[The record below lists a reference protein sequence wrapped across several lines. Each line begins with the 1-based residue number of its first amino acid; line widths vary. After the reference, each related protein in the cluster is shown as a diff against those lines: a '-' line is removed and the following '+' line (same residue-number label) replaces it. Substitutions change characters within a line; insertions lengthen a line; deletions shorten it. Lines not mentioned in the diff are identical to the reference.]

1 MNSTGAGILCASLT
15 GASVLVGHVD
25 VDVRGEPQHGADDI
39 IAAFTGSPHE
49 GRPPLQIRLV
59 LHRRVGQEDPD
70 RLLREK
76 KSRCSHC
83 DDYEAEGTH
92 RVVALSAVVQR
103 RGTLAV

>member
-1 MNSTGAGILCASLT
+1 MNSTGVGILCASLT

-25 VDVRGEPQHGADDI
+25 VNVRGEPQHGADDI

-70 RLLREK
+70 RLLREE
-76 KSRCSHC
+76 KSRCSYW

-103 RGTLAV
+103 RCTLAV